1 MDTFEKKDTATQK
14 FLELNG
20 RKIILVGTAHV
31 SAESIKEVE
40 SAIEENKP
48 DVVAIE
54 LDDKRLSNIEDPE
67 SWRKMDIVKVLKN
80 HQGFLMM
87 ANIVLASYQK
97 RMGESSGVKPGDE
110 MLAAINKSKEL
121 GIPQEMVDRPIAVT
135 LRRAWAK
142 NSFWGKCKLLSS
154 LIVSA
159 FSKEEVAPG
168 DIENLK
174 QQSEMDSMMQELS
187 DYLPKVKEVLI
198 DERDRYLASH
208 IWECKGNNVLAVLGA
223 GHLPGVVAYL
233 TRLASGEV
241 TSNCDDISEV
251 PPKTIGSRIA
261 GWVIP
266 VIIVA
271 LIVMGFVFGG
281 KDVGVDMLA
290 TWLICNGGLAGI
302 GAIIAGAHPVVILA
316 SVICSPF
323 TSLVPVIGVGMIT
336 GILQAV
342 LRKPKVEDLETLSDD
357 AKSFKYFYKNRVLH
371 VLWVFIL
378 TSLGSSLGAFAAGAS
393 IVVAVKSFFVKIIAL
408 FAK

>member
-1 MDTFEKKDTATQK
+1 MDILEKKDTATQK

-20 RKIILVGTAHV
+20 RKITLVGTAHV

-40 SAIEENKP
+40 SVIEEDRP

-54 LDDKRLSNIEDPE
+54 LDDKRLANIEDPE
-67 SWRKMDIVKVLKN
+67 SWRKMDIVKVIKN

-121 GIPQEMVDRPIAVT
+121 GIPREMVDRPIAVT

-154 LIVSA
+154 LVVSA
-159 FSKEEVAPG
+159 FSKEEVAPE

-174 QQSEMDSMMQELS
+174 RQSEMDSMMKELS

-198 DERDRYLASH
+198 DERDRYLACH
-208 IWECKGNNVLAVLGA
+208 IWECKGNKVLAVLGA
-223 GHLPGVVAYL
+223 GHLPGVVAHL
-233 TRLASGEV
+233 NRIACGEEKSV
-241 TSNCDDISEV
+241 CDEISEV
-251 PPKTIGSRIA
+251 PPKSVCSRIA
-261 GWVIP
+261 GWAIP

-271 LIVMGFVFGG
+271 LIVMGFIFGG
-281 KDVGVDMLA
+281 KSVGVDMLA

-302 GAIIAGAHPVVILA
+302 GAIIAGAHPVVIIA
-316 SVICSPF
+316 SVLCAPF
-323 TSLVPVIGVGMIT
+323 TSLVPVVGVGMVT
-336 GILQAV
+336 GLLQAV

-357 AKSFKYFYKNRVLH
+357 TKSFKGFYKNRVLH
-371 VLWVFIL
+371 VLWVFFL
-378 TSLGSSLGAFAAGAS
+378 TSLGSSIGTFAAGAS
-393 IVVAVKSFFVKIIAL
+393 IVVSVKNLLGKFIAL

>member
-1 MDTFEKKDTATQK
+1 MDILEKKDTATQK
-14 FLELNG
+14 FLEVNG
-20 RKIILVGTAHV
+20 RKITLVGTAHV

-40 SAIEENKP
+40 SVIEEDRP

-54 LDDKRLSNIEDPE
+54 LDDKRLANIEDPE
-67 SWRKMDIVKVLKN
+67 SWRKMDIVKVIKN

-121 GIPQEMVDRPIAVT
+121 GIPREMVDRPIAVT

-154 LIVSA
+154 LVVSA
-159 FSKEEVAPG
+159 FSKEEVAPE

-174 QQSEMDSMMQELS
+174 RQSEMDSMMKELS

-198 DERDRYLASH
+198 DERDRYLACH
-208 IWECKGNNVLAVLGA
+208 IWECKGNKVLAVLGA
-223 GHLPGVVAYL
+223 GHLPGVVAHL
-233 TRLASGEV
+233 NRIACGEEKSV
-241 TSNCDDISEV
+241 CDEISEV
-251 PPKTIGSRIA
+251 PPKSVGSRIA
-261 GWVIP
+261 GWAIP

-271 LIVMGFVFGG
+271 LIVMGFIFGG
-281 KDVGVDMLA
+281 KSVGVDMLA

-302 GAIIAGAHPVVILA
+302 GAIIAGAHPVVIIA
-316 SVICSPF
+316 SVLCAPF
-323 TSLVPVIGVGMIT
+323 TSLVPVVGVGMVT
-336 GILQAV
+336 GLLQAV

-357 AKSFKYFYKNRVLH
+357 TKSFKGFYKNRVLH
-371 VLWVFIL
+371 VLWVFFL
-378 TSLGSSLGAFAAGAS
+378 TSLGSSIGTFAAGAS
-393 IVVAVKSFFVKIIAL
+393 IVVSVKNLLGKFIAL